1 MGDNV
6 IQAAVTVCWHQ
17 ALFRPAIVLEE
28 IENVKG
34 CFIALWHSVKPLK
47 IVFKE

>member
-6 IQAAVTVCWHQ
+6 IQADVIVCWHQ
-17 ALFRPAIVLEE
+17 ALFRSVIVLKE

-34 CFIALWHSVKPLK
+34 CFITLWHSMKPLK